1 MGMGDDEGSGL
12 LCSLNAK
19 TGFSVFILP
28 VVQGELIWKNY
39 RDSLATYILPGLG
52 ITWRTARQRTVEGE
66 RRVGQVTSYIGR
78 PRNAFAMMSRV
89 SRKGK
94 AVRERLACSL
104 GEERPRQWEP

>member
-1 MGMGDDEGSGL
+1 MLEHVGKGDDEGAGL

-52 ITWRTARQRTVEGE
+52 ITWHASPESFHMKKVNEPPE
-66 RRVGQVTSYIGR
+66 YFIEFS
-78 PRNAFAMMSRV
+78 
-89 SRKGK
+89 K
-94 AVRERLACSL
+94 SL
-104 GEERPRQWEP
+104 K